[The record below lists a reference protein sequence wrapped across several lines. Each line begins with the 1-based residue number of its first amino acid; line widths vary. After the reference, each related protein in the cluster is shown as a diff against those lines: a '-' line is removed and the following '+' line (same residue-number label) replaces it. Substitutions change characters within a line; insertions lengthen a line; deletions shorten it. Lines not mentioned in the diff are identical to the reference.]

1 LAWANLSQKRRLCL
15 CGLGEFSIP
24 LSRTNSSTS
33 EEARELLLAGPPVAT
48 MTATWRL
55 TRSAASGANL
65 SKEFAP
71 DSPLEEA
78 GFELSV
84 PVGDR

>member
-1 LAWANLSQKRRLCL
+1 
-15 CGLGEFSIP
+15 
-24 LSRTNSSTS
+24 
-33 EEARELLLAGPPVAT
+33 

-65 SKEFAP
+65 SKESAP